1 MNGVHHYEGSWRN
14 EAPRVVGPTDLGFWS
29 ANNVFDGARA
39 IRGCAPDLDRHCA
52 RLVRSAAAIGLQPAL
67 TGGQVHDL
75 CVEGVRMLPA
85 DADYYIRPMF
95 FCRGGD
101 ILPETGETQF
111 ALSIFEMPMPPDN
124 AGRATLSPFRRAA
137 PDQAP
142 TDAKAGALYPNSQRA
157 RREAMSRG
165 FRLAVVLD
173 PDGNVAEFSHANL
186 WIAKDG
192 VAITPKA
199 NGTFLDGITKN
210 RVAGLLEAAG
220 VAVEQ
225 RTLTVADLDGADE
238 IWMTGNAGKV
248 QAVTGWEGRDLQP
261 GPLFRQARALYW
273 AFVET
278 CRIVDLSVGLGIR
291 AQDTAAQRT
300 AAQRTAIA

>member
-1 MNGVHHYEGSWRN
+1 MNGMHYHDGLWRK
-14 EAPRVVGPTDLGFWS
+14 EPPRVAGPTDLGFWS
-29 ANNVFDGARA
+29 GNSVFDGARA

-52 RLVRSAAAIGLQPAL
+52 RLLRSAAAIGLRPAL
-67 TGGQVHDL
+67 TDRQVLDL
-75 CVEGVRMLPA
+75 CVEGIRMLPA
-85 DADYYIRPMF
+85 DTDYYVRPMF

-101 ILPETGETQF
+101 ILPETGETAF
-111 ALSIFEMPMPPDN
+111 ALSVFEMPMPPED

-142 TDAKAGALYPNSQRA
+142 TDAKTGALYPNSQRA

-186 WIAKDG
+186 WIARDG
-192 VAITPKA
+192 VAITPEA

-210 RVAGLLEAAG
+210 RVASLLVAAG
-220 VAVEQ
+220 VPVEQ
-225 RTLTVADLDGADE
+225 RTVTVADLDGADE

-261 GPLFRQARALYW
+261 GPVFRQARALYR

-278 CRIVDLSVGLGIR
+278 CRIVEVP
-291 AQDTAAQRT
+291 AAQRT
-300 AAQRTAIA
+300 VTA